1 MTLIQIVWNQKE
13 VEEINPEHIISILK
27 DHKHNY
33 YVIRMVNGD
42 RVFSDYHPLSTGD

>member
-13 VEEINPEHIISILK
+13 VEEINPEHIVSILK

-33 YVIRMVNGD
+33 LWSMGIGYFLIII
-42 RVFSDYHPLSTGD
+42 H